1 MLRIRWRHFPRST
14 QILVP
19 ARASFPRS
27 HSRNLLTLA
36 IETSCDDTSVAI
48 LETCDANASK
58 FPAAV
63 LHFHEKVTA
72 NNLQYRGVH
81 PLVAVESHSKQL
93 APLVARAL
101 DNLPRSI
108 TNLAERNYG
117 PQEHRLTED
126 GPYNKR
132 KVDFISVTRG
142 PGMFACLSTGL
153 NTAKGLAVA
162 WQVPLVAVNHMQ
174 AHALTPRLANALESW
189 GDQARDPA
197 FPFLSL
203 LVSGG
208 HTLLVYSKTL
218 TEHQILA
225 ETLDI
230 AIGDTFDKMA
240 RCILPKEILEASNE
254 IMYGRLLEEFAFP
267 NGSSDHHYAPPRT
280 RGEEISRRESDWGWA
295 LTTPLAETRSW
306 PKSKVLGFSFS
317 GLGSSVKRICDER
330 GDGMTTAE
338 RMDLAKECMRVAFE
352 HLASRV
358 VLALGSSETIFGT
371 RRARMET
378 LVVSGGVAAN
388 RFLRTVMRSFLDKRG
403 LAHIKLSF
411 PPPLLCTDNAA
422 MIAWA
427 GTEMYEAGWASDL
440 DCNAK
445 RKWSVDGDILQVEGW
460 RSSLEKK

>member
-1 MLRIRWRHFPRST
+1 MLRIRWRKFSRSAK
-14 QILVP
+14 ILVL
-19 ARASFPRS
+19 ARASLPLR
-27 HSRNLLTLA
+27 HDRNLLTLA
-36 IETSCDDTSVAI
+36 IETSCDDTSVAV
-48 LETCDANASK
+48 LETCDTNASTS
-58 FPAAV
+58 PSAI

-108 TNLAERNYG
+108 TSIPKRNDG
-117 PQEHRLTED
+117 SQGDKLMKD
-126 GPYNKR
+126 GPSSKE

-162 WQVPLVAVNHMQ
+162 WQVPLVAINHMQ
-174 AHALTPRLANALESW
+174 AHALTPRLAQALESR
-189 GDQARDPA
+189 GDQARAPA

-208 HTLLVYSKTL
+208 HTLLVDSKTL

-225 ETLDI
+225 ETLDV
-230 AIGDTFDKMA
+230 AIGDAFDKMA
-240 RCILPKEILEASNE
+240 RCILPKEILEASDE

-267 NGSSDHHYAPPRT
+267 NGSSDHRYVPPRT
-280 RGEEISRRESDWGWA
+280 RGEEISRKESSWGWA
-295 LTTPLAETRSW
+295 LTVPLAETRSW

-317 GLGSSVKRICDER
+317 GLGSSVKRICDEK
-330 GDGMTTAE
+330 GDGMTVAE

-358 VLALGSSETIFGT
+358 VLALGNSETVFGT
-371 RRARMET
+371 RRARIET

-403 LAHIKLSF
+403 FAHIKLSF

-445 RKWSVDGDILQVEGW
+445 RKWSINGDILQVDGW

>member
-1 MLRIRWRHFPRST
+1 MLRIRWRHFPRPT

-19 ARASFPRS
+19 ARALFPLR
-27 HSRNLLTLA
+27 HGRNLLTLA

-48 LETCDANASK
+48 LETCDTSASNS
-58 FPAAV
+58 PSAI

-93 APLVARAL
+93 TPLVARAL

-108 TNLAERNYG
+108 TNLPERNYG
-117 PQEHRLTED
+117 PQEHKLKED
-126 GPYNKR
+126 GPYSKR

-174 AHALTPRLANALESW
+174 AHALTPRLAHALESR

-225 ETLDI
+225 ETLDV
-230 AIGDTFDKMA
+230 AVGDAFDKMA
-240 RCILPKEILEASNE
+240 RCILPKEILKTSYE

-267 NGSSDHHYAPPRT
+267 NGSSDHHYVPPRT
-280 RGEEISRRESDWGWA
+280 RGEEISRKKSGWGWA
-295 LTTPLAETRSW
+295 LTVPLAETRSW

-330 GDGMTTAE
+330 GDGMTAAE

-358 VLALGSSETIFGT
+358 VLTLGSSETIFGT
-371 RRARMET
+371 KRARMET
-378 LVVSGGVAAN
+378 LVISGGVAAN
-388 RFLRTVMRSFLDKRG
+388 RFLRTV
-403 LAHIKLSF
+403 
-411 PPPLLCTDNAA
+411 
-422 MIAWA
+422 
-427 GTEMYEAGWASDL
+427 
-440 DCNAK
+440 
-445 RKWSVDGDILQVEGW
+445 
-460 RSSLEKK
+460 